1 MKIFLSVLL
10 VDSMLTAFILRNST
24 KALISYIE
32 EHYGDKI
39 NSKDVYKLTVKEIKK
54 LFKLL

>member
-24 KALISYIE
+24 KALISYIR

-39 NSKDVYKLTVKEIKK
+39 TSEDIYKLTVKEIKK
-54 LFKLL
+54 VFKL